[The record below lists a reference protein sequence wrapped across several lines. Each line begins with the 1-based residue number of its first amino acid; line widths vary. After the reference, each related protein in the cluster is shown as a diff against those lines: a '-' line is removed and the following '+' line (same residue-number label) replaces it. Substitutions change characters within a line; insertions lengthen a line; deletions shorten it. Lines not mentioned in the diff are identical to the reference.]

1 MKKEEAKIKAEKKGL
16 RVDGGIQFQFEK
28 DNRLS
33 CPDCGAGLAKVYIK
47 RGDLPL
53 FAGYG
58 SCKCSSIKV

>member
-1 MKKEEAKIKAEKKGL
+1 MKAKIKVEKKGL
-16 RVDGGIQFQFEK
+16 KVDGEIQFRFKK

-47 RGDLPL
+47 SGDLPL

-58 SCKCSSIKV
+58 SCKCPSIKM